1 MRLYDLGRVGSKI
14 LLLAVG
20 CAITT
25 AFHTPEGGLYTGI
38 LASMLCATSL
48 SSLVE
53 WRFPASC
60 TRVFVYLL
68 CISSLM
74 WTTLLF
80 TIPVIAIDAG
90 RLAPTPQL
98 WGMKHTDNRYAKRI
112 AEVTVS
118 SDTKPASTKS
128 ILHMLKDWA
137 ILAAP
142 IVPIAAPLFSQA
154 LIQGAGAAFPDFLTT
169 QITWYASEMII
180 FAILIVIG
188 LGIGIVTNYYAKLWH
203 AFHSETDLRSAERR
217 AAYAR
222 ISDAEA
228 FRIQAVRSA
237 TLSERTRI
245 ARDIHDNVG
254 HVLTRAIMQTQAAMT
269 INTVQNDTANEQR
282 LQEIASTLNEAM
294 STIRASVHDMD
305 DDGTDF
311 TSMITA
317 AAQGLPEQRF
327 TVTLDNGIS
336 QAPAAIT
343 RCFSAVIREALTN
356 AERHGNASH
365 IRIALRDM
373 PALWQLVIQDNG
385 NASHP
390 SNRQGMATANKRG
403 MGLEDIAQRAQALG
417 GTSLC
422 GFNDTGWRVFVSIP
436 KRAK

>member
-14 LLLAVG
+14 LLLAAG
-20 CAITT
+20 CAITI

-38 LASMLCATSL
+38 LAAMLCAISL

-53 WRFPASC
+53 WRFPAPF
-60 TRVFVYLL
+60 TQVFVYLL
-68 CISSLM
+68 CISSLL

-98 WGMKHTDNRYAKRI
+98 WGMKQSDNRYAKRN
-112 AEVTVS
+112 AEVTDS
-118 SDTKPASTKS
+118 SDTNPSSSKS
-128 ILHMLKDWA
+128 ILQTLKDWA

-142 IVPIAAPLFSQA
+142 IVPIAAPMLSQT
-154 LIQGAGAAFPDFLTT
+154 LIQGSGATFRDFFVS
-169 QITWYASEMII
+169 QITWSASEMII
-180 FAILIVIG
+180 FATLIALG

-203 AFHSETDLRSAERR
+203 AFHSESDLRSAERR

-222 ISDAEA
+222 LSDAEA

-254 HVLTRAIMQTQAAMT
+254 HVLTRAIMQTQAAVT
-269 INTVQNDTANEQR
+269 INAVQSDTANEQR

-311 TSMITA
+311 TSMISA

-327 TVTLDNGIS
+327 TVTLDNGIN
-336 QAPAAIT
+336 QAPAAMT

-356 AERHGNASH
+356 AERHGNATH

-385 NASHP
+385 DAPHP
-390 SNRQGMATANKRG
+390 SNRQGKATANKRG